1 MAFIHGKSAQVLH
14 NEFDLSSYFND
25 ASVSRSVETAETT
38 SFGATAKSYIVGL
51 TDGTISLSGMF
62 DGSANAIDQEMTDV
76 FGVNDGSVI
85 SISPSGSTA
94 IGTRILTATGKIT
107 SYEVSSPVGDVVAAN
122 AEFQADAGV
131 GNAVSLAALATI
143 TTTTTGASVD
153 NGASSTN
160 GGFATLHVT
169 ANTMDNATVCKI
181 QHSSDDS
188 VFVDLVTFTSV
199 ATTVVTAERNTVA
212 NGTTVNRYLRAV
224 ATPAGA
230 GNFTYHIN
238 FARQN

>member
-38 SFGATAKSYIVGL
+38 AFGATAKAYITGL

-62 DGSANAIDQEMTDV
+62 DGAANAIDAEMTDV
-76 FGVNDGSVI
+76 FGNNDGSVI
-85 SISPSGSTA
+85 SISPSGVTT
-94 IGTRILTATGKIT
+94 IGTRMISATGKLT

-122 AEFQADAGV
+122 VEFQADAGV
-131 GNAVSLAALATI
+131 GSAVSLHALGAETATVNS
-143 TTTTTGASVD
+143 ASVD
-153 NGASSTN
+153 NSASSSN

-169 ANTMDNATVCKI
+169 VNTMDGNSVFKV

-188 VFVDLVTFTSV
+188 TWADLSTFSTV
-199 ATTVVTAERNTVA
+199 ATTVISAERKTVA
-212 NGTTVNRYLRAV
+212 NGATVNQYLRAV
-224 ATPAGA
+224 LTTAATGSI
-230 GNFTYHIN
+230 TYHIN

>member
-25 ASVSRSVETAETT
+25 ASISRSAETAETT
-38 SFGATAKSYIVGL
+38 SFGATAKSYIIGL

-62 DGSANAIDQEMTDV
+62 DGAANAIDAEMTDV
-76 FGVNDGSVI
+76 FGSNDGSVI

-94 IGTRILTATGKIT
+94 IGTRILTATGKLT

-122 AEFQADAGV
+122 AEFQADAGI
-131 GNAVSLAALATI
+131 GNAVSLAALATV
-143 TTTTTGASVD
+143 TTTTTGTSVD

-169 ANTMDNATVCKI
+169 ANTMDAATVCKI

-188 VFVDLVTFTSV
+188 TFADLVTFTSV
-199 ATTVVTAERNTVA
+199 GTTVVTAERKTVA

>member
-25 ASVSRSVETAETT
+25 ASISRSVETAETT
-38 SFGATAKSYIVGL
+38 AFGATAKAYIVGL

-62 DGSANAIDQEMTDV
+62 DGAANAIDAEMTDV
-76 FGVNDGSVI
+76 FGVNAGSVI

-94 IGTRILTATGKIT
+94 IGTRILTATGKLT

-122 AEFQADAGV
+122 AEFQADAGI
-131 GNAVSLAALATI
+131 GNAVSLAALAAI
-143 TTTTTGASVD
+143 TTTTTGTSVD

-169 ANTMDNATVCKI
+169 ANTMNAATVCKV
-181 QHSSDDS
+181 QHSSDNS
-188 VFVDLVTFTSV
+188 TWADLVTFTSV
-199 ATTVVTAERNTVA
+199 ATTVVTAERKTVA

-230 GNFTYHIN
+230 GSFTYHIN